1 MDSQD
6 ALITRLITL
15 NIELLK
21 LATLLPRPSASDARE
36 RNRAGAIHGDLLAC
50 CDQIEEWLDEL
61 DPDWRD
67 RIYRD
72 WRAEW

>member
-1 MDSQD
+1 MDSQE

-15 NIELLK
+15 NVEILR
-21 LATLLPRPSASDARE
+21 LATLLPRRSASDADG

-72 WRAEW
+72 RRGEW